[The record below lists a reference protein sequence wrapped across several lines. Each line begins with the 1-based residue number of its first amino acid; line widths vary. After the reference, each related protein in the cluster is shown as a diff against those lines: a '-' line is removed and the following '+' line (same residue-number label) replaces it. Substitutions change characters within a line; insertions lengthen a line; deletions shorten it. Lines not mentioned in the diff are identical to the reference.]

1 MPFYHSFKLLF
12 SSGDGFLQF
21 LYVLY
26 SLWLRHVFLSGTQQ
40 RFAFCIT
47 SSSFCTTLWA
57 ISLCKE
63 RGKESMGSVVSV
75 KTPAF
80 PHSLRLHCK
89 WFQNFTTYINIV
101 NLFPVSYIS
110 YGYVFALNQK
120 GKAIKWHEQFF
131 SHPFFPNSNNDIKF
145 LWNVTFIPEDLSEW
159 INPFQT
165 FGSFSK
171 STKALTS
178 VTKKR
183 QKTPQKCWNMFL
195 ESVFF

>member
-131 SHPFFPNSNNDIKF
+131 FSSFLSKLKQWYKIFMECHIYSWRFKRVNKSLPDFWKF
-145 LWNVTFIPEDLSEW
+145 L
-159 INPFQT
+159 
-165 FGSFSK
+165 
-171 STKALTS
+171 
-178 VTKKR
+178 
-183 QKTPQKCWNMFL
+183 
-195 ESVFF
+195 